1 MKNMP
6 FVILCQCNIN
16 AHCAVLS
23 VICLY
28 LYFRMLLVCLRM
40 CSIFVFVRALPTLYC
55 ALDFARGKKGVHS
68 YGNFSL
74 KRVYTCAMRFPA
86 IAGQKCL
93 WRWSNSSSST
103 DHHQTPESISL
114 SVISY
119 GNVHLQSTILL
130 LLQLSSLS
138 LTL

>member
-1 MKNMP
+1 MKSII
-6 FVILCQCNIN
+6 FISALHQGLACEKYALCILCQCNIN

-74 KRVYTCAMRFPA
+74 KRVYTCAHCASLPLLVKCVSGG
-86 IAGQKCL
+86 GQ
-93 WRWSNSSSST
+93 T
-103 DHHQTPESISL
+103 HHHQLIIIKRLNGYHS
-114 SVISY
+114 
-119 GNVHLQSTILL
+119 Q
-130 LLQLSSLS
+130 
-138 LTL
+138 